1 METTCNTRFGRIKEI
16 RNMNILFV
24 DSYKKDLRN
33 RRISAFSRTVSN
45 VLDCQV
51 IEFVLCIFLNASL
64 KNLVLL

>member
-51 IEFVLCIFLNASL
+51 IEFVLYIFLNASL